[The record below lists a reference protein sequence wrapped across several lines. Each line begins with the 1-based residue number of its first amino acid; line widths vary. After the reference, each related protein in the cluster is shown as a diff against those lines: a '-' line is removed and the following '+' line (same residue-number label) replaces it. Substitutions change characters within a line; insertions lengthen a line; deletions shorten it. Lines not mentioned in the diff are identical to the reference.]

1 MSSYTSFLDM
11 VLQGIMSPSTLGID
25 LKKTDNAESQREKE
39 KVTLHVRN
47 KIVDTLNEV
56 IPELATKIMQCH
68 DVMCMDDPG
77 DYKPT
82 VKFGEY
88 ASPDFGT
95 TVDTVGKAKQYGIM
109 SLEASVE
116 QLYGDTWTEEEKE
129 EEVTRLKAEQGI
141 VEMEEPGVNM
151 AAGSFR
157 VNMGGNGN
165 EGKNH
170 EPNVPDQP

>member
-1 MSSYTSFLDM
+1 
-11 VLQGIMSPSTLGID
+11 
-25 LKKTDNAESQREKE
+25 
-39 KVTLHVRN
+39 
-47 KIVDTLNEV
+47 
-56 IPELATKIMQCH
+56 
-68 DVMCMDDPG
+68 
-77 DYKPT
+77 
-82 VKFGEY
+82 
-88 ASPDFGT
+88 
-95 TVDTVGKAKQYGIM
+95 M

-170 EPNVPDQP
+170 EPNVPDEP